1 MTDFICEELINTV
14 NDYIKTKHANLM
26 MWDVNLDNEFH
37 LILQLFQEN
46 CSLLGMKLFAYSKA
60 IQMSQSLENEELYR
74 ISELALVVELLIRAH
89 DCFTADCNMEG
100 IATVLKKS
108 QTLIALLLQLQSWK
122 LIVRLLTGIRR
133 YTEMEYVFQI
143 LRENEQFEFL
153 LNRGSKKDNSLKLA
167 LLDYLKKYC
176 PDNREL
182 YRIVALHFTLFSE
195 VAHLWE
201 LEAESVVRNL
211 ITISKLEMENNGLN
225 PALEPFVLFSGT
237 EGTKICLHKVEK
249 HWYFSIYFL
258 YNVLF

>member
-1 MTDFICEELINTV
+1 
-14 NDYIKTKHANLM
+14 
-26 MWDVNLDNEFH
+26 MWDLYLDQDFH
-37 LILQLFQEN
+37 LILQLLQEN

-60 IQMSQSLENEELYR
+60 LQMSQSLEYGELCR
-74 ISELALVVELLIRAH
+74 ISEFALIVELLIRAH

-100 IATVLKKS
+100 IAIVLKKS
-108 QTLIALLLQLQSWK
+108 QTLVALLLQLQSWK

-153 LNRGSKKDNSLKLA
+153 LSKGSKKDNSLKLA

-176 PDNREL
+176 LDNSEL
-182 YRIVALHFTLFSE
+182 FRIVALHFTLFSE

-201 LEAESVVRNL
+201 LEADGVIRNL

-225 PALEPFVLFSGT
+225 PNTELFVFFSGT
-237 EGTKICLHKVEK
+237 DGTKICLHKVRK
-249 HWYFSIYFL
+249 VDFF
-258 YNVLF
+258 

>member
-1 MTDFICEELINTV
+1 
-14 NDYIKTKHANLM
+14 
-26 MWDVNLDNEFH
+26 MWDLNVDNEFH

-46 CSLLGMKLFAYSKA
+46 CSLLGMKLFTYSKA
-60 IQMSQSLENEELYR
+60 LHMSQTLQPGEIYR
-74 ISELALVVELLIRAH
+74 ISEIALIVELLIRAH

-100 IATVLKKS
+100 ISIVLKKCQS
-108 QTLIALLLQLQSWK
+108 LIALLLQLQSWK
-122 LIVRLLTGIRR
+122 LMVRLLTGIRR

-167 LLDYLKKYC
+167 LLEYLKKCC

-201 LEAESVVRNL
+201 LEAEGVIKNL
-211 ITISKLEMENNGLN
+211 ITISKLEMENNSLN
-225 PALEPFVLFSGT
+225 PVTEPFVLFSET
-237 EGTKICLHKVEK
+237 DGTKICLHKVK
-249 HWYFSIYFL
+249 NIFPYPSDFQTYSCRR
-258 YNVLF
+258 

>member
-1 MTDFICEELINTV
+1 MQVTDFICEELINTV
-14 NDYIKTKHANLM
+14 NDYIKSNEANLA
-26 MWDVNLDNEFH
+26 MWDVNLDSEFH
-37 LILQLFQEN
+37 LILQMFQDN

-60 IQMSQSLENEELYR
+60 LHMSQSLASGELYR
-74 ISELALVVELLIRAH
+74 ISEIALIVELLIKAH

-100 IATVLKKS
+100 IAIVLKKS
-108 QTLIALLLQLQSWK
+108 QALIALLLQLQSWK

-143 LRENEQFEFL
+143 LKENEQFEFL

-167 LLDYLKKYC
+167 LLDYLKKHC

-201 LEAESVVRNL
+201 LEADGVIRNL
-211 ITISKLEMENNGLN
+211 ITISKLEMENNGLD
-225 PALEPFVLFSGT
+225 PDTELFVMFSGT
-237 EGTKICLHKVEK
+237 DGTKICLHKVN
-249 HWYFSIYFL
+249 IAL
-258 YNVLF
+258 YTS

>member
-1 MTDFICEELINTV
+1 
-14 NDYIKTKHANLM
+14 
-26 MWDVNLDNEFH
+26 MWDINLDSDFH
-37 LILQLFQEN
+37 LILQLLQEN

-60 IQMSQSLENEELYR
+60 LHMSQSLEPGELYR
-74 ISELALVVELLIRAH
+74 ISEIALIVELLIRAH

-100 IATVLKKS
+100 ISIVLKKS
-108 QTLIALLLQLQSWK
+108 QALIALLLQLQSWK

-176 PDNREL
+176 PENREL
-182 YRIVALHFTLFSE
+182 FRMVALHFTLFSE

-201 LEAESVVRNL
+201 LEADSVIRNL
-211 ITISKLEMENNGLN
+211 ITISKLEMENNGVD
-225 PALEPFVLFSGT
+225 PASEPFVWFSGT
-237 EGTKICLHKVEK
+237 DGTKICLNKVRIFIVLLLLRFVIAGDGEL
-249 HWYFSIYFL
+249 FSCST
-258 YNVLF
+258 VSSTG